1 MISEDQSAVVALLTD
16 PATHGAASAAALDLA
31 RHDTHGAVVVLAGD
45 RAYKLKRAVRFPF
58 LDYSTVALRRQA
70 CFRELELNRRTAP
83 DLYLAV
89 RPVLRGS
96 DGMLR
101 LGAPAEDDAGAV
113 AVEVIDWVIEMRRFG
128 EDALLDTQ
136 AKLGKLEPATMIE
149 LADAIAAF
157 HRTAERRPEFGGHA
171 EFGRIVEGVIA
182 GLEASRDL
190 MEASRL
196 DRLTAGLRAQLAR
209 QAALLD
215 RRRDAGYV
223 RLGHGDLHLRN
234 VCLWQGKPTL
244 FDAIEF
250 DDRIAACDVLYD
262 LGFLLMDLEHR
273 GLRLL
278 ANAVFNR
285 YMTRAIAEMDL
296 DGAGIDAVEGVA
308 LLPLF
313 MAVRAAIRAEVG
325 LFGAR
330 QQPDRAHTEQAFAE
344 ARAYVDLALG
354 FLSPAP
360 ARLVAIGGLS
370 GTGKSTLAF
379 ALAPDIDPAPGALV
393 LRSDALR
400 KALCGLDLF
409 QRLPQRGYAADVTR
423 RVFASLTA
431 AAGAVVGGGH
441 AVIADAVYLKESQ
454 RREIAAAARA
464 AGVPF
469 TGIWL
474 EASRARLEGRVA
486 TRTRD
491 VSDATVSIVHMQ
503 MQQDPGHLDWLR
515 VDADGGP
522 EEVARTAREALGLK
536 HIAG

>member
-1 MISEDQSAVVALLTD
+1 
-16 PATHGAASAAALDLA
+16 
-31 RHDTHGAVVVLAGD
+31 
-45 RAYKLKRAVRFPF
+45 
-58 LDYSTVALRRQA
+58 
-70 CFRELELNRRTAP
+70 
-83 DLYLAV
+83 
-89 RPVLRGS
+89 VLRGS
-96 DGMLR
+96 DGRLR
-101 LGAPAEDDAGAV
+101 LGAQEESEAEAIAFE
-113 AVEVIDWVIEMRRFG
+113 AADWVIEMRRFG

-182 GLEASRDL
+182 GLAASRDL
-190 MEASRL
+190 MEVGKL
-196 DRLTAGLRAQLAR
+196 DRLTAGLRSQLAR

-215 RRRDAGYV
+215 RRRDVGYV

-234 VCLWQGKPTL
+234 VCVWQGKPTL

-273 GLRLL
+273 GLRQL
-278 ANAVFNR
+278 ANAAFNR
-285 YMTRAIAEMDL
+285 YMTRAIAD
-296 DGAGIDAVEGVA
+296 DGIDAVEGVA

-313 MAVRAAIRAEVG
+313 LAVRAAIRAEVG

-330 QQPDRAHTEQAFAE
+330 QQPDRAHTEQVFAE

-360 ARLVAIGGLS
+360 APLLAIGGLS

-379 ALAPDIDPAPGALV
+379 ALAPDIGPAPGALV

-400 KALCGLDLF
+400 KALFGLDLF
-409 QRLPQRGYAADVTR
+409 QRLPKEAYAEDVTR
-423 RVFASLTA
+423 RVFASLAA
-431 AAGAVVGGGH
+431 AAGAAVAGGH

-474 EASRARLEGRVA
+474 EASRARLEDRVA
-486 TRTRD
+486 ARTRD

-503 MQQDPGHLDWLR
+503 MQQDPGRLDWLR
-515 VDADGGP
+515 LSAEGGP
-522 EEVARTAREALGLK
+522 QEVVGAAREVLGLK